1 MLTEA
6 LLKATESFPKH
17 PLVNHPLTETFVR
30 FLSQYQDN
38 NPGFPP
44 PEFYPDI
51 EFLDDIW
58 ELYQRY
64 LMQQLFIQQLELFP
78 RGIWPPNSH

>member
-30 FLSQYQDN
+30 FLAQYQDN

-44 PEFYPDI
+44 PEFHPDI

-64 LMQQLFIQQLELFP
+64 LMQQLFIHQLELFP
-78 RGIWPPNSH
+78 PGVWPPNFH